1 MKKKAFVFDLDGT
14 LFETT
19 AQELEHLDGH
29 ARFAEFADAS
39 KLLSESTPRSLVAFA
54 REVQAEG
61 HDVYILTAR
70 NSIVSHAIQQLLA
83 DHDILP
89 KYIFTVGDR
98 GFDVPAYKAEIL
110 SQLAQTHKTY
120 FFDDD
125 EENLAQ
131 APANIRRIK
140 A

>member
-29 ARFAEFADAS
+29 ARYAEFADAS
-39 KLLSESTPRSLVAFA
+39 KLIAESTPRSLVEFA
-54 REVQAEG
+54 REVQSEG

-70 NSIVSHAIQQLLA
+70 NSIVWRAIQQLLA

-98 GFDVPAYKAEIL
+98 GFDVPQYKSEIL
-110 SQLAQTHKTY
+110 SQLALTHRTY

-125 EENLAQ
+125 EDNLKQ